1 MLGDKLSDGSHPA
14 TAISAKYATSRQCMV
29 HLEYDQAKPL
39 LDPRVDPL
47 VNPRVDPRSNPRV
60 DPRVNPRVDPRDV
73 QISLKWW
80 RQISVLI
87 LI

>member
-1 MLGDKLSDGSHPA
+1 
-14 TAISAKYATSRQCMV
+14 MV

-80 RQISVLI
+80 RQISVFI
-87 LI
+87 KI

>member
-39 LDPRVDPL
+39 LDPRVDP
-47 VNPRVDPRSNPRV
+47 
-60 DPRVNPRVDPRDV
+60 RVNPRVDPRDV